1 MCTISVIGLDIIGT
15 FKGNI
20 YIYMPIYIICHF
32 NVQIS
37 NENTLFTFLEKTN
50 IEVQKLFLKSIIMI
64 KGAAFKKYKINR
76 LLPKRNNI
84 K

>member
-15 FKGNI
+15 FKGNNI
-20 YIYMPIYIICHF
+20 HAYIYIICHF